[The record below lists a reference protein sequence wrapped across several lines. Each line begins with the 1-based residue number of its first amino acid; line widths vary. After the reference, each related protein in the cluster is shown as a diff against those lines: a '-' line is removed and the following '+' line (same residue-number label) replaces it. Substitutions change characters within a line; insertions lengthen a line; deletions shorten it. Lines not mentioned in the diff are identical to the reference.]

1 MEDKRLTR
9 RPDDGMIAGVAAG
22 VAERFDIDVT
32 LVRLAFV
39 ALAIVSAGTAIVLY
53 VVAAVIMPRADESP
67 GMDSVKHNVD
77 DLISRGKDF
86 YGETRKVVDRATSR
100 PDTTPVDTP
109 AETAAEKEPMTVSSP
124 PGSNSTS
131 L

>member
-1 MEDKRLTR
+1 
-9 RPDDGMIAGVAAG
+9 MIAGVAAG

-39 ALAIVSAGTAIVLY
+39 ALAVVSAGTAIVLY
-53 VVAAVIMPRADESP
+53 VVAAVIMPRADETA

-100 PDTTPVDTP
+100 QDTTTVDTTAEP
-109 AETAAEKEPMTVSSP
+109 APEKEPMTVSSP
-124 PGSNSTS
+124 TGNNSTT